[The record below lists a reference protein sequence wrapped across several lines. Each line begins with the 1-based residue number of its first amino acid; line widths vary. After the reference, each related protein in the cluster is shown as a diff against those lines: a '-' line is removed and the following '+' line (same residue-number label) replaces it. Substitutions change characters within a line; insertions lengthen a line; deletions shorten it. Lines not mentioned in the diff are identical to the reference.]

1 MSSIVSSVIC
11 PLIKLWLRSQVEAIE
26 NLEVKILG
34 ANRQILQGQVP
45 QAEVCGQGIMY
56 QGLSLSNINLVAAG
70 INLNVPQILKGQPL
84 KLLEPIKV
92 QLDLSLEP
100 QDLKQCLS
108 STLVTEALGYELTQ
122 PSSDPDMKSLLE
134 NLLQKLGDQF
144 ALHSLT
150 VTDGKCCCQGVFTVA
165 ATELS

>member
-1 MSSIVSSVIC
+1 MPSIVSSVLC
-11 PLIKLWLRSQVEAIE
+11 PLIKLWLRSQVEAVE
-26 NLEVKILG
+26 DLEVKIQG

-45 QAEVCGQGIMY
+45 QAEVCGQGIVY

-70 INLNVPQILKGQPL
+70 INLNIPQILQGQPL

-92 QLDLSLEP
+92 QLDLILEP

-108 STLVTEALGYELTQ
+108 SSIVTEALGYELTQ

-134 NLLQKLGDQF
+134 NLLHKLGDQF
-144 ALHSLT
+144 ALQHLT
-150 VTDGKCCCQGVFTVA
+150 VTDGKCYCQGVFTVA
-165 ATELS
+165 ATE